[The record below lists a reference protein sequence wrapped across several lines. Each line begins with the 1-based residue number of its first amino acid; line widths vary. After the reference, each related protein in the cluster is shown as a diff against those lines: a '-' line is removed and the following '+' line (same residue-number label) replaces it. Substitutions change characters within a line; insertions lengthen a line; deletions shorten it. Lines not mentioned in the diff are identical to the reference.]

1 MRSNQWLQ
9 DQLGSPTWR
18 ATTDHMISMGYEAH
32 EVTLYNKR
40 GVEFMCQFRD
50 EHEHMN
56 VALTIFGC
64 QHADILNKS
73 KIILGEST

>member
-1 MRSNQWLQ
+1 MKLHYIIN
-9 DQLGSPTWR
+9 
-18 ATTDHMISMGYEAH
+18 
-32 EVTLYNKR
+32 

-64 QHADILNKS
+64 QHEDILNKS